1 MLEVNKEAEVKE
13 KSKQDYS
20 DDGSLQSDMIC
31 NLQDKQGV
39 VDRLRY
45 RVSCQFF
52 NLLGIENNFFKSIY
66 NGHLTC
72 DDS

>member
-13 KSKQDYS
+13 KSKKDYS

-31 NLQDKQGV
+31 NLQDKQAV

-45 RVSCQFF
+45 RVSGQYF
-52 NLLGIENNFFKSIY
+52 NVLGSENNFLKSI
-66 NGHLTC
+66 LDAC
-72 DDS
+72 KSIMAI